1 VPADPKNRDYFFKK
15 VNTTLK
21 GTDMLGKQLN
31 VEKYIGQF
39 IELRL
44 NAKKP

>member
-1 VPADPKNRDYFFKK
+1 VPPNTRDRDYFFKR
-15 VNTTLK
+15 VDTSLK